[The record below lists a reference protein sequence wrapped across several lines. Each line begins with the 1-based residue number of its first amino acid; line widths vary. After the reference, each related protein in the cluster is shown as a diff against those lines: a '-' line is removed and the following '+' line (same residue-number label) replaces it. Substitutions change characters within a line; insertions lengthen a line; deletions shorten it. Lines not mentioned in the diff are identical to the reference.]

1 MEVGRNKKEEEGL
14 WRRDGM
20 ADGELLELVKKF
32 ENTVLDWQVGDG
44 GETHMAFFS
53 VGSFFTMMCVCVCVL
68 CVEDRFL

>member
-44 GETHMAFFS
+44 GETHMAFFRWGVFS
-53 VGSFFTMMCVCVCVL
+53 Q
-68 CVEDRFL
+68 